1 VRHIRSE
8 GRPKGRKLL
17 LLIKLACWAFP
28 EKSSEL
34 VRQSRLDIVGLDSV
48 LTDAPIGCEAKTNCA
63 TTPQS
68 LAKIFVVTSVFWFLA
83 GDWV

>member
-34 VRQSRLDIVGLDSV
+34 VRQFIVGLDSV
-48 LTDAPIGCEAKTNCA
+48 LTDAPIGGEAKTNCA